1 MGTIVGVY
9 ESELIEQEWSK
20 RTIVGVYESELI
32 EQKDQDWSLSI

>member
-1 MGTIVGVY
+1 MGTIVCVY

-20 RTIVGVYESELI
+20 RTIVGVYVSGEL